1 VKGSIALIFV
11 LVLFSSC
18 THLIKDEDR
27 AALKDF
33 EKDKDQL
40 VKDLVNN
47 NAIVMPKGT
56 VVRVMVLT
64 SSDWVKVYAMD
75 NSGDPVVVQRY
86 LLLYLFDDD
95 FPNKV
100 FDNDAFKERL
110 AKCAVKID
118 PSKPSIK
125 PKDKAVPK
133 K

>member
-1 VKGSIALIFV
+1 VNCVKGSIALIFV

-33 EKDKDQL
+33 EKDKYQL

-47 NAIVMPKGT
+47 NAIVLPKGT

-86 LLLYLFDDD
+86 LLLYLFDI
-95 FPNKV
+95 PLLHL
-100 FDNDAFKERL
+100 L
-110 AKCAVKID
+110 AQ
-118 PSKPSIK
+118 
-125 PKDKAVPK
+125 
-133 K
+133 

>member
-1 VKGSIALIFV
+1 
-11 LVLFSSC
+11 
-18 THLIKDEDR
+18 LIKTEESTE
-27 AALKDF
+27 LKNL
-33 EKDKDQL
+33 ENDKYQL
-40 VKDLVNN
+40 VKDIVNN
-47 NAIVMPKGT
+47 NAIVLQKGT
-56 VVRVMVLT
+56 IVRVMTVT
-64 SSDWVKVYAMD
+64 SSDWIKVYAMAD
-75 NSGDPVVVQRY
+75 SENPVSAQRY
-86 LLLYLFDDD
+86 LMLYLFDDD